1 MAVFLAMQGREMS
14 DNRERILLGLPDEAF
29 MPRRPGTSTMTK
41 REVRAVTLANL
52 ELCQDTVLWDIGS
65 GTGSVA
71 IEAARL
77 ANRGHVYAIECDPGA
92 LAALESNCQSLQAT
106 NVTIVVGRAPQVLR
120 GLPEPDAIF
129 VGGSGGVL
137 LSVLKVAMQHLRA
150 GGVLVVNLA
159 SFEHL
164 AEAADYIRKAN
175 WSLECTMVNIA
186 RTQPILDITRFA
198 ALNPVFILTA
208 RAQRA
213 VEQSGEVMESE
224 RMGEEER

>member
-1 MAVFLAMQGREMS
+1 
-14 DNRERILLGLPDEAF
+14 
-29 MPRRPGTSTMTK
+29 MTK

-52 ELCQDTVLWDIGS
+52 ELSQDTVLWDIGS

-92 LAALESNCQSLQAT
+92 LAALDSNCQRLQAA
-106 NVTIVVGRAPQVLR
+106 NVAIIAGRAPQVLHK
-120 GLPEPDAIF
+120 LPDPGAIF
-129 VGGSGGVL
+129 VGGSGGAL
-137 LSVLKVAMQHLRA
+137 LPILEVAMQRLRT
-150 GGVLVVNLA
+150 GGALVVNLA

-186 RTQPILDITRFA
+186 RTRRILDVTRFA
-198 ALNPVFILTA
+198 ALNPVFILA
-208 RAQRA
+208 AHAQRV
-213 VEQSGEVMESE
+213 VEQSVEAMESE
-224 RMGEEER
+224 RMGKEER

>member
-1 MAVFLAMQGREMS
+1 MQEREMS
-14 DNRERILLGLPDEAF
+14 DNRERILLGVPDEAF
-29 MPRRPGTSTMTK
+29 VPRRPGTSTMTK

-92 LAALESNCQSLQAT
+92 LEALDSNCQRLQAA
-106 NVTIVVGRAPQVLR
+106 NVTIVAGRAPQVLH
-120 GLPEPDAIF
+120 GLPDPDAIF
-129 VGGSGGVL
+129 VGGSGGAL
-137 LSVLKVAMQHLRA
+137 LPILEVAMQRLRV
-150 GGVLVVNLA
+150 GGALVVNLT

-164 AEAADYIRKAN
+164 AEAADYMRKAN

-186 RTQPILDITRFA
+186 RTQRILDVTRFA

-208 RAQRA
+208 RAQRI
-213 VEQSGEVMESE
+213 VEQPGEVMESE
-224 RMGEEER
+224 RMGKEEG

>member
-1 MAVFLAMQGREMS
+1 
-14 DNRERILLGLPDEAF
+14 
-29 MPRRPGTSTMTK
+29 MTK

-92 LAALESNCQSLQAT
+92 LEALDSNCQRLQAA
-106 NVTIVVGRAPQVLR
+106 NVTIVAGRAPQVLH
-120 GLPEPDAIF
+120 GLPDPDAIF
-129 VGGSGGVL
+129 VGGSGGAL
-137 LSVLKVAMQHLRA
+137 LPILEVAMQRLRV
-150 GGVLVVNLA
+150 GGALVVNLT

-164 AEAADYIRKAN
+164 AEAADYMRKAN

-186 RTQPILDITRFA
+186 RTQRILDVTRFA

-208 RAQRA
+208 RAQRI
-213 VEQSGEVMESE
+213 VEQPGEVMESE
-224 RMGEEER
+224 RMGKEEG

>member
-1 MAVFLAMQGREMS
+1 MQEREMS
-14 DNRERILLGLPDEAF
+14 DNRERILLGLPDETF
-29 MPRRPGTSTMTK
+29 VPRRPGTSTMTK

-52 ELCQDTVLWDIGS
+52 ELRQDTVLWDIGS

-77 ANRGHVYAIECDPGA
+77 ANQGHVYAIECDPGA
-92 LAALESNCQSLQAT
+92 LAALASNCQRLHAA
-106 NVTIVVGRAPQVLR
+106 NVTIVAGRAPQALQ
-120 GLPEPDAIF
+120 GLPDPDAIF
-129 VGGSGGVL
+129 VGGSGGAL
-137 LSVLKVAMQHLRA
+137 LLILEVAMQRLHA

-186 RTQPILDITRFA
+186 RTQRILDVTRFA

-208 RAQRA
+208 RAQRM
-213 VEQSGEVMESE
+213 VELSVEAMDSE
-224 RMGEEER
+224 RMGKEEG